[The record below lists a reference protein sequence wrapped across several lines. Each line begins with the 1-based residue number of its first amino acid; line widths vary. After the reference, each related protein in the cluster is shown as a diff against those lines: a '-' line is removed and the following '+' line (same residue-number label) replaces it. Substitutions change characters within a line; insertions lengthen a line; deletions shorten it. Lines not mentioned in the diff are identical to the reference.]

1 MSEKELFII
10 NANNSLP
17 LAQKLNQLEDEF
29 EQLSEEIEQ
38 KKKFGCLWAM
48 ALGFSALMAIL
59 GVVAI
64 LAYGLKGFTSMLFFF
79 AIASPPVILLVLRLR
94 RIITCKTKI
103 QELERNIANMQGD
116 ISLAWLPTEYRTGSC
131 LNAIIGYA
139 QNGRADTL
147 KEALN
152 ILENEMHQ
160 QRMENAAAMGAY
172 IGAQQGHN

>member
-1 MSEKELFII
+1 MNEKEIFMA
-10 NANNSLP
+10 NVNNSLP
-17 LAQKLNQLEDEF
+17 LAQKLNQLEDEM
-29 EQLSEEIEQ
+29 EQLSEEIER

-79 AIASPPVILLVLRLR
+79 AIASPPVILLVLRLK

-103 QELERNIANMQGD
+103 QELERNIANIQGD
-116 ISLAWLPTEYRTGSC
+116 ISLALLPTEYRTGSC

-160 QRMENAAAMGAY
+160 QRMESAAAVGAY
-172 IGAQQGHN
+172 IGAQQGRN